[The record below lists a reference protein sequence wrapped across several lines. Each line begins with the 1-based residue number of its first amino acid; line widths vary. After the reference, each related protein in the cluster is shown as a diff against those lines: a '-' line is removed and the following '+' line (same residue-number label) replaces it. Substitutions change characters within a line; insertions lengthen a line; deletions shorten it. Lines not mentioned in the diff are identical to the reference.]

1 MGKKYKKD
9 VVSSI
14 DVKYLVD
21 YINELLKN
29 PVSDLSDGARDLF
42 NVIITCIDERDEY
55 EYRLNKCLERLNDI
69 EEDFEF
75 LPKRCNAIKDLQM
88 IITNNYE

>member
-1 MGKKYKKD
+1 MSKKYKKD
-9 VVSSI
+9 DISSI

-21 YINELLKN
+21 YINELLTN
-29 PVSDLSDGARDLF
+29 PVSNLSNGAKDLF
-42 NVIITCIDERDEY
+42 NVIITCINERDEY
-55 EYRLNKCLERLNDI
+55 EYRLNRCLKRLNEI

-75 LPKRCNAIKDLQM
+75 LPRKCNAVKDLQM